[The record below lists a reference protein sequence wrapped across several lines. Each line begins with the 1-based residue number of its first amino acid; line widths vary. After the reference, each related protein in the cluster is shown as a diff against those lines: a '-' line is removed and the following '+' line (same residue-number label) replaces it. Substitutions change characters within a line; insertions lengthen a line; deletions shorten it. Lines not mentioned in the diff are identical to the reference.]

1 MANKK
6 TKKEFYMEMKEI
18 FKELGKG
25 EYVDFC
31 NHQIELL
38 DNKASGSK
46 GLTKVQQDNEIIKNI
61 VLEELTKHQGE
72 NGITITELLK
82 QSDVLSNYITVEG
95 KNITNQ
101 KLSAMLK
108 KLVDNKQVTKMVD
121 KKKSYFMVAKTP
133 EVEGE

>member
-18 FKELGKG
+18 FQELGKG

-38 DNKASGSK
+38 DKKASGSK
-46 GLTKVQQDNEIIKNI
+46 GLTKVQQENETIKNMI
-61 VLEELTKHQGE
+61 LEELAKHQGE

-82 QSDVLSNYITVEG
+82 QSDVLSNYVTVEG

-101 KLSAMLK
+101 KLSALMK
-108 KLVDNKQVTKMVD
+108 KLVDEKTVSRTTD
-121 KKKSYFMVAKTP
+121 KKISYFKII
-133 EVEGE
+133 GE

>member
-6 TKKEFYMEMKEI
+6 TKKDFYMEMVEI
-18 FKELGKG
+18 FQELGKG

-38 DNKASGSK
+38 DKKSTGSK
-46 GLTKVQQDNEIIKNI
+46 GLTKVQQENETIKDMI
-61 VLEELTKHQGE
+61 LEELAKHQGE

-82 QSDVLSNYITVEG
+82 QSDVLSNYVTVEG

-101 KLSAMLK
+101 KLSALIK
-108 KLVDNKQVTKMVD
+108 KLVDAKIVSRTTD
-121 KKKSYFMVAKTP
+121 KKTSYFKII
-133 EVEGE
+133 GE

>member
-6 TKKEFYMEMKEI
+6 TKKDFYMEMVEI
-18 FKELGKG
+18 FQELGKG

-38 DNKASGSK
+38 DKKSTGSK
-46 GLTKVQQDNEIIKNI
+46 GLTKIQKENETIKDMI
-61 VLEELTKHQGE
+61 LEELAKYQSE

-82 QSDVLSNYITVEG
+82 QSDVLSNYVTVEG

-101 KLSAMLK
+101 KLSALMK
-108 KLVDNKQVTKMVD
+108 KLVDEKTVSRTTD
-121 KKKSYFMVAKTP
+121 KKTSYFKII
-133 EVEGE
+133 GE

>member
-6 TKKEFYMEMKEI
+6 TKKDFYMEMVEI
-18 FKELGKG
+18 FQELGKG

-38 DNKASGSK
+38 DKKSTGSK
-46 GLTKVQQDNEIIKNI
+46 GLTKVQQENETIKNMI
-61 VLEELTKHQGE
+61 LEELAKHQGE

-82 QSDVLSNYITVEG
+82 QSNVLSNYVTVEG

-101 KLSAMLK
+101 KLSALMK
-108 KLVDNKQVTKMVD
+108 KLVDNEKTVSRTID
-121 KKKSYFMVAKTP
+121 KKTSYFKII
-133 EVEGE
+133 GE

>member
-6 TKKEFYMEMKEI
+6 TKKDLYMEMVEI
-18 FKELGKG
+18 FQELGKG

-38 DNKASGSK
+38 DKKSTGSK
-46 GLTKVQQDNEIIKNI
+46 GLTKIQKENETIKDI
-61 VLEELTKHQGE
+61 VLEELAKYQGE
-72 NGITITELLK
+72 NGITATELLK

-101 KLSAMLK
+101 KLSAILK
-108 KLVDNKQVTKMVD
+108 KLVDKKIVSRMID
-121 KKKSYFMVAKTP
+121 KKISYFKII
-133 EVEGE
+133 GE

>member
-6 TKKEFYMEMKEI
+6 TKKDFYMEMVEI
-18 FKELGKG
+18 FQELDKG

-38 DNKASGSK
+38 DKKSTGSK
-46 GLTKVQQDNEIIKNI
+46 GLTKVQQENETIKDMI
-61 VLEELTKHQGE
+61 LEELAKYQSE

-82 QSDVLSNYITVEG
+82 QSDVLSNYVTVEG

-101 KLSAMLK
+101 KLSALMK
-108 KLVDNKQVTKMVD
+108 KLVDEKTVSRTTD
-121 KKKSYFMVAKTP
+121 KKISYFKII
-133 EVEGE
+133 GE

>member
-6 TKKEFYMEMKEI
+6 TKKDFYMEMVKI
-18 FKELGKG
+18 FQELGKT

-38 DNKASGSK
+38 DKKSTGNK
-46 GLTKVQQDNEIIKNI
+46 GLTKVQQENETIKDMI
-61 VLEELTKHQGE
+61 LEELAKYQNE

-82 QSDVLSNYITVEG
+82 QSDVLSNYVTVEG

-101 KLSAMLK
+101 KLSALMK
-108 KLVDNKQVTKMVD
+108 KLVDEKTVSRTTD
-121 KKKSYFMVAKTP
+121 KKTSYFKII
-133 EVEGE
+133 GE

>member
-6 TKKEFYMEMKEI
+6 TKKDFYMEMVGM
-18 FKELGKG
+18 FQELGKG

-31 NHQIELL
+31 NHPTELL
-38 DNKASGSK
+38 DKKSTGSK
-46 GLTKVQQDNEIIKNI
+46 GLTKIQKENETIKDI
-61 VLEELTKHQGE
+61 VLEELAKYQGE
-72 NGITITELLK
+72 NGITATELLK

-108 KLVDNKQVTKMVD
+108 KLVDEKIVSRMID
-121 KKKSYFMVAKTP
+121 KKISYFKII
-133 EVEGE
+133 GE

>member
-1 MANKK
+1 MENKK
-6 TKKEFYMEMKEI
+6 TKKDLYMEMVEI
-18 FKELGKG
+18 FQELGKG

-38 DNKASGSK
+38 DKKSTGSK
-46 GLTKVQQDNEIIKNI
+46 GLTKIQKENEIIKNI

-72 NGITITELLK
+72 NGITATELLK

-108 KLVDNKQVTKMVD
+108 KLVDEKIVSRMID
-121 KKKSYFMVAKTP
+121 KKTSYFKII
-133 EVEGE
+133 GE

>member
-6 TKKEFYMEMKEI
+6 TKKEFYMEMVEI
-18 FKELGKG
+18 FQELGKG

-38 DNKASGSK
+38 DKKASGSK
-46 GLTKVQQDNEIIKNI
+46 GLTKVQQENETIKNMI
-61 VLEELTKHQGE
+61 LEELAKHQRE

-101 KLSAMLK
+101 KLSALMK
-108 KLVDNKQVTKMVD
+108 KLVDKKIVCRTTD
-121 KKKSYFMVAKTP
+121 KRTSYFHT
-133 EVEGE
+133 VEE